1 MDYNHIQTTDAD
13 AFVEEATSFLLLRMQ
28 QSIEDYGKCILGL
41 SGGSTPKP
49 IYEGVGSRGS
59 GVGIDWSKVFI
70 FLVDERYI
78 AASDDDSNQKLIRET
93 LLKNCDIPESNLIFP
108 NTEVPLEDCITDYEQ
123 RLAQLLSEGIPHMIT
138 LGMGDDGHIASLF
151 PPVNDRAFT
160 DHLVIH
166 TQTVKFAVKERIST
180 TFVVLLSATDKI
192 FFLKGDAKK
201 AVWDE
206 MVESEDDVERWPAKA
221 VLQMGGVTVVSLF

>member
-1 MDYNHIQTTDAD
+1 VNYDHIQTTDD
-13 AFVEEATSFLLLRMQ
+13 SSFVEEATGFLLLRMQ
-28 QSIEDYGKCILGL
+28 QSIDEYGKCILGL

-49 IYEGVGSRGS
+49 IYEELGHGNL
-59 GVGIDWSKVFI
+59 DWSKVYI
-70 FLVDERYI
+70 FLVDDRYV
-78 AASDDDSNQKLIRET
+78 AADDDDSNQKLVRET

-151 PPVNDRAFT
+151 PPVSDRAFT

-166 TQTVKFAVKERIST
+166 TQTEKFAVKDRISS

-206 MVESEDDVERWPAKA
+206 MLESEEEVDRWPAKA
-221 VLQMGGVTVVSLF
+221 VLKMGGVTVVSDWKD